1 MDLVDFLINVHPELP
16 MDERLRLESAI
27 NKLEGVVSA
36 CFSPGHQHM
45 LTITYNPETISS
57 DTVLEHVCQRG
68 IAADKVGL

>member
-1 MDLVDFLINVHPELP
+1 MDLVDFLINVHPALP

-45 LTITYNPETISS
+45 LTITYNPEAISS
-57 DTVLEHVCQRG
+57 GAVLAHVNQRG